1 MGVDTEDDEG
11 NAVRWLRRVFNG
23 KDDLAPP
30 PPLTLDVDR
39 RREQLARLEQAL
51 DRLVD
56 AMRANEARMSNPA
69 WRERMS
75 EYRRLSGE
83 TYRLR
88 TGTFTRE
95 QILDLVFEV
104 RPVFSG
110 DLPEDVQVL
119 SPLQDELLAAAA
131 ALQEVLPGERPS
143 ESA

>member
-1 MGVDTEDDEG
+1 MG
-11 NAVRWLRRVFNG
+11 RLRRLFSG
-23 KDDLAPP
+23 KDHLAPP
-30 PPLTLDVDR
+30 PPLTLDVEQR
-39 RREQLARLEQAL
+39 RAQLLRLERAL
-51 DRLVD
+51 DRLVE

-83 TYRLR
+83 AYRLR
-88 TGTFTRE
+88 SGTLTRE

-110 DLPEDVQVL
+110 DLPEDVRVL

-143 ESA
+143 EPA